1 VNTVTQHAHD
11 QEAAHPNGAQS
22 SLSTQKNRKRDTIK
36 TSKSKNI
43 YNDVF
48 KSMNDDACSIIDPL
62 HKRKIMLP
70 EDDPVMSKH
79 VVDIF

>member
-1 VNTVTQHAHD
+1 VHRAA
-11 QEAAHPNGAQS
+11 AAHKKKKQVGRGTS
-22 SLSTQKNRKRDTIK
+22 YKHQKVQI
-36 TSKSKNI
+36 I
-43 YNDVF
+43 YNDVL

-70 EDDPVMSKH
+70 EDDPVRSKH